1 MMKLRP
7 YQKKIISALRSS
19 ISADNNRIIMCAP
32 TGSGKT
38 IMFSYMVAAHIKRGG
53 RVLILTHRIEL
64 LKQAG
69 GAFNR
74 FSLSAETI
82 EAGKVPDLTQSLHV
96 ADRKSTRLNSTHV

>member
-1 MMKLRP
+1 
-7 YQKKIISALRSS
+7 
-19 ISADNNRIIMCAP
+19 
-32 TGSGKT
+32 
-38 IMFSYMVAAHIKRGG
+38 MFSYMFAAHIKRGG

-96 ADRKSTRLNSTHV
+96 AMIKTLDRKSTRLNSSHVAISYAVFCLKKKNNTHDREQHDPTPLT